1 MANLVYS
8 FQVTDADGNV
18 TAVTVYAKHASATL
32 AQLQTWGQDLSEVI
46 DGALDG
52 KVTKAGLLV
61 DLTVGDVKAEPVAG
75 SNIQETGLITF
86 DCAST
91 PYNFSLDF
99 PAYLKDGFDGKSI
112 DQDNAAFQALRDYLI
127 TASNTII
134 GTDRYANSLVSVAR
148 ARKTFRKFRK
158 QASRA

>member
-8 FQVTDADGNV
+8 FQVTDGDGNV

-32 AQLQTWGQDLSEVI
+32 AQLQSWGTDMSELI

-52 KVTKAGLLV
+52 KVTKASLLV
-61 DLTVGDVKAEPVAG
+61 DVTLGDVKSDAAAG
-75 SNIQETGLITF
+75 SNIQETALITF

-99 PAYLKDGFDGKSI
+99 PAWNDDAFTGKAV
-112 DQDNAAFQALRDYLI
+112 DETNAAYQALRDYLI
-127 TASNTII
+127 TASNTIV
-134 GTDRYANSLVSVAR
+134 GTDRYGNALTAVNK

-158 QASRA
+158 QAARA